1 MTDTPLVPARTL
13 NEWTYCRRLGILE
26 WVQGEFRDNHFTIEG
41 THHHRR
47 VDWPGASLD
56 HLSAGLETEDGQTL
70 RTRSV
75 YLESEAEGLVARMD
89 LVELTGDEV
98 IPVDTKRGR
107 PPRPDQDPSGVWEA
121 DRVQLCAQALVLR
134 SHGHRCER
142 GYIFYIQTRRRVEVL
157 FDETLVSQVR
167 ASLTAFRE
175 TAARGE
181 LPPPLIQ
188 SPKCR
193 GCSLAPIC
201 LPDETV
207 LLAGLRSGEEPAGS
221 VLTDTDALAEVGAV
235 AKEIARTE
243 APEEEGEGGD
253 LLLESEPETSL
264 AGDSSPPDEAP
275 NEQSKAPRVRRLQAP
290 NDDRKPLYVSDPG
303 ARVGCEKG
311 LFVISKDEQRLGSVR
326 VRDTSQIVVFGRAQV
341 STMALREAMDRS
353 IPVLYFTAGGYFAGL
368 ALGHP
373 HKNIVLRE
381 AQFRVAFDEAR
392 ALAIAKRVVRSKVR
406 NQRTMLR
413 RNGRGVEEVHLRELQ
428 FLAGQA
434 DRAKNPLE
442 LLGIEGAAAAI
453 YFGGFGS
460 MLRPKDESAR
470 LAFDFTTRNRRPPR
484 DPVNA
489 LLSLTY
495 GLLTRECMAVCIGVG
510 FDPLMGFYHRP
521 RYGKPALALDLMEEA
536 RPLIADSVV
545 LSLIN
550 QAEVRPSDFVMRAD
564 GCNLTEGGRRKVFEV
579 YERRMNQELVHPIFG
594 YKVTWRRVLEI
605 QARLLSRHILGE
617 LPEYRPIETR

>member
-1 MTDTPLVPARTL
+1 MIDTPLVPARTL
-13 NEWTYCRRLGILE
+13 NEWTYCKRLGILE
-26 WVQGEFRDNHFTIEG
+26 WVQAEFQDNHFTIEG
-41 THHHRR
+41 AHHHRR
-47 VDWPGASLD
+47 VDWPGASLEQ
-56 HLSAGLETEDGQTL
+56 LSSGLETDDGQTL

-75 YLESEAEGLVARMD
+75 YLESESEGLVARMD

-121 DRVQLCAQALVLR
+121 DRAQLCAQALVLR

-142 GYIFYIQTRRRVEVL
+142 GYIFYVPTRRRAEVV
-157 FDETLVSQVR
+157 FDEALVAKVR
-167 ASLTAFRE
+167 ASLREFRE

-207 LLAGLRSGEEPAGS
+207 LLAGLRAGQEPEGIEP
-221 VLTDTDALAEVGAV
+221 TDTDQLADV
-235 AKEIARTE
+235 AEGE
-243 APEEEGEGGD
+243 ASSGPLAASQEEGGEGEG
-253 LLLESEPETSL
+253 LVVESAAEPQL
-264 AGDSSPPDEAP
+264 AVELTPTREPKDP
-275 NEQSKAPRVRRLQAP
+275 KVRRLQAP
-290 NDDRKPLYVSDPG
+290 KDERKPLYVSDSR
-303 ARVGCEKG
+303 ARIGCEKG
-311 LFVISKDEQRLGSVR
+311 LFVISTDEERLGTVR
-326 VRDTSQIVVFGRAQV
+326 VRDTNQIVVFGRAQV

-368 ALGHP
+368 AQGHP

-381 AQFRVAFDEAR
+381 AQFRVAFDDAR
-392 ALAIAKRVVRSKVR
+392 ALAIARRVVRSKVR

-434 DRAKNPLE
+434 DRAKNPQE

-453 YFGGFGS
+453 YFGNFGT
-460 MLRPKDESAR
+460 MLRPKDESGR

-495 GLLTRECMAVCIGVG
+495 GLLTRECMAVCVGVG
-510 FDPLMGFYHRP
+510 FDPLMGFFHRP
-521 RYGKPALALDLMEEA
+521 RYGKPALALDLMEEV

-550 QAEVRPSDFVMRAD
+550 QAEIRPSDFVTRAD

-579 YERRMNQELVHPIFG
+579 YERRMNQEILHPIFG

-605 QARLLSRHILGE
+605 QTRLLSRHILGE
-617 LPEYRPIETR
+617 IPEYRPIETR

>member
-1 MTDTPLVPARTL
+1 MDTPLVPARTL

-56 HLSAGLETEDGQTL
+56 QLSAGIETDDGQTL

-134 SHGHRCER
+134 SHGYRCQR
-142 GYIFYIQTRRRVEVL
+142 GYIFYVQTRRRAEVI
-157 FDETLVSQVR
+157 FDEALLARVR
-167 ASLTAFRE
+167 ASLREFRE

-207 LLAGLRSGEEPAGS
+207 LLAGLRSGQEPEGLDATS
-221 VLTDTDALAEVGAV
+221 TDALAEVAEPTPPTPELESV
-235 AKEIARTE
+235 V
-243 APEEEGEGGD
+243 APEEGD
-253 LLLESEPETSL
+253 AAAQEAETEVAAQSEDT
-264 AGDSSPPDEAP
+264 AP
-275 NEQSKAPRVRRLQAP
+275 SAPRVRRLQAP
-290 NDDRKPLYVSDPG
+290 RDDRKPLYVSDPR
-303 ARVGCEKG
+303 ARIGCEKG
-311 LFVISKDEQRLGSVR
+311 LFVISTDEQQLGTVR
-326 VRDTSQIVVFGRAQV
+326 VRDTNQIVIFGRAQV

-368 ALGHP
+368 AQGHP

-381 AQFRVAFDEAR
+381 AQFRVAFDDAR
-392 ALAIAKRVVRSKVR
+392 SLAIAKRVVRSKVR

-413 RNGRGVEEVHLRELQ
+413 RNGRGVEEVHLREMQ

-434 DRAKNPLE
+434 DRAKTHLE

-453 YFGGFGS
+453 YFGNFGS
-460 MLRPKDESAR
+460 MLRPKDESGR

-495 GLLTRECMAVCIGVG
+495 GLLTRECMAVCVGVG
-510 FDPLMGFYHRP
+510 FDPLMGFFHRP
-521 RYGKPALALDLMEEA
+521 RYGKPALALDLMEEV

-550 QAEVRPSDFVMRAD
+550 QAEVRPSDFVTRAD